1 MTLRAS
7 FLMAGSVRVADRGPR
22 RRTMLP
28 SCSRPSRTLRAAE
41 GGGPEDGPILDRHCA
56 RRLGLRRS
64 GRKDGPRSN
73 RRMRGDFP
81 LPLPTWSVENSGSGS
96 PACVSPS
103 PSVSEVG
110 VLSIATIRILLRST
124 LQSPHPFYARKFN
137 PTDAKTFIAAAD
149 TKKAMVKIGDANR
162 S

>member
-1 MTLRAS
+1 MWPTWAPTAHDAAVVLA
-7 FLMAGSVRVADRGPR
+7 AVKDAAR
-22 RRTMLP
+22 RR
-28 SCSRPSRTLRAAE
+28 RRW
-41 GGGPEDGPILDRHCA
+41 PEDGPSLTATARASWGCA
-56 RRLGLRRS
+56 
-64 GRKDGPRSN
+64 GRDGRMVRGRTEGCGETSHFRFPRA
-73 RRMRGDFP
+73 
-81 LPLPTWSVENSGSGS
+81 VENSGSGS

-110 VLSIATIRILLRST
+110 VLSIATIRILLCST